1 MTNPKPPIFPHPNT
15 FTNHEGVRCSFT
27 YEGEMAG
34 RALLFKGK
42 TDEGKPICIKFV
54 RTYGKEVHLW
64 FAAKGFAPPLI
75 AYEKLPGGWYMVVM
89 GLLDDSWVPF
99 DIKTIANVERF
110 KSRFQTVIAELHKE
124 NKVHGDIRETN
135 VMVKDGGDGF
145 MLVDYDWAGEQGEA
159 KYPRHVNKAPA
170 LNRPDDVE
178 DGKLILSEHDRWML
192 MNMFS

>member
-15 FTNHEGVRCSFT
+15 FTNHEGVQCSFT

-99 DIKTIANVERF
+99 DIKTSHDFRPLSQNSTKKTRSMGIFGR
-110 KSRFQTVIAELHKE
+110 QTS
-124 NKVHGDIRETN
+124 
-135 VMVKDGGDGF
+135 
-145 MLVDYDWAGEQGEA
+145 W
-159 KYPRHVNKAPA
+159 
-170 LNRPDDVE
+170 
-178 DGKLILSEHDRWML
+178 
-192 MNMFS
+192 